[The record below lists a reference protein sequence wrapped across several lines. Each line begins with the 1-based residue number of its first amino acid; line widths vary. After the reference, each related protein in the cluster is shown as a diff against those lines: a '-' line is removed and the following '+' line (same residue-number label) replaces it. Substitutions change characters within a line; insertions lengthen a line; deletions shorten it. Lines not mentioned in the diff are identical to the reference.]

1 MKKND
6 SIKKALEENWAVS
19 PLPEGHE
26 DRFARK
32 LERGTAG
39 VKQRRIW
46 PSVVTFFAAAS
57 LLVMLF
63 LWRGTNSGG
72 TAVDTLSMVKGY
84 YAALIWEESEYI
96 ADITERMN
104 PGERENLLS
113 EVRYIKEEAD
123 SIADT
128 ILEGI
133 DNEDEKIH
141 YMIVVY
147 SSHLNSLKKLSAYLQ
162 PNYRSEN

>member
-1 MKKND
+1 MKKD
-6 SIKKALEENWAVS
+6 DRIKKALEANWVVP

-26 DRFARK
+26 DRFIRK
-32 LERGTAG
+32 LERGTTR
-39 VKQRRIW
+39 VRQRRIW
-46 PSVVTFFAAAS
+46 PSVVTLVAAAS
-57 LLVMLF
+57 LLLILS

-72 TAVDTLSMVKGY
+72 AVDTLSMVKGY

-96 ADITERMN
+96 AGITEQMN
-104 PGERENLLS
+104 HEERENLLS
-113 EVRYIKEEAD
+113 EVKYIKEEAD

-162 PNYRSEN
+162 PHYINGN

>member
-1 MKKND
+1 MKKDD
-6 SIKKALEENWAVS
+6 SIKKALEKNWHV
-19 PLPEGHE
+19 PTLPEGHE
-26 DRFARK
+26 ARFAHK
-32 LERGTAG
+32 LERGTTR

-46 PSVVTFFAAAS
+46 PSAVTFAVAAS
-57 LLVMLF
+57 LLLVFF
-63 LWRGTNSGG
+63 LWRGANSEG
-72 TAVDTLSMVKGY
+72 TTAIDTLSMVKGY

-96 ADITERMN
+96 SDITEQMN
-104 PGERENLLS
+104 PKERENLLS
-113 EVRYIKEEAD
+113 EVKYIKEEAD

-162 PNYRSEN
+162 PSLAE

>member
-1 MKKND
+1 MKKED
-6 SIKKALEENWAVS
+6 RIKKALEANWVVP

-26 DRFARK
+26 DRFIRK

-46 PSVVTFFAAAS
+46 PSVVTLVAAAS
-57 LLVMLF
+57 LLLILS

-72 TAVDTLSMVKGY
+72 AVDTLSMVKGY

-96 ADITERMN
+96 AGITEQMN
-104 PGERENLLS
+104 HEERENLLS
-113 EVRYIKEEAD
+113 EVKYIKEEAD

>member
-1 MKKND
+1 MKKD
-6 SIKKALEENWAVS
+6 DRIKKALEANWVVP

-26 DRFARK
+26 DRFIRK
-32 LERGTAG
+32 LERGTTR
-39 VKQRRIW
+39 VRQRRIW
-46 PSVVTFFAAAS
+46 PSVVTLVAAAS
-57 LLVMLF
+57 LLLILS

-72 TAVDTLSMVKGY
+72 AVDTLSMVKGY

-96 ADITERMN
+96 ACITEQMN
-104 PGERENLLS
+104 HEERENLLS
-113 EVRYIKEEAD
+113 EVKYIKEEAD

-162 PNYRSEN
+162 PHYINGN

>member
-1 MKKND
+1 MKKD
-6 SIKKALEENWAVS
+6 DRIKKALEANWVVP
-19 PLPEGHE
+19 PLPGGHE
-26 DRFARK
+26 DRFVRK
-32 LERGTAG
+32 LERGTTR
-39 VKQRRIW
+39 VRQRRIW
-46 PSVVTFFAAAS
+46 PSVVTFVAAAS

-63 LWRGTNSGG
+63 LWRGTNSNG
-72 TAVDTLSMVKGY
+72 AVDTLSMVKGY

-96 ADITERMN
+96 AGITEQMN
-104 PGERENLLS
+104 HEERENLLS
-113 EVRYIKEEAD
+113 EVKYIKEEAD

-162 PNYRSEN
+162 PNYINDN

>member
-1 MKKND
+1 MKKD
-6 SIKKALEENWAVS
+6 DRIKKALEANWVVP
-19 PLPEGHE
+19 PLSEGHE
-26 DRFARK
+26 DRFIRK
-32 LERGTAG
+32 LERGTTR
-39 VKQRRIW
+39 VRQRRIW
-46 PSVVTFFAAAS
+46 PSVVTFVAAAS
-57 LLVMLF
+57 LLLILS
-63 LWRGTNSGG
+63 LWRGTNSNG
-72 TAVDTLSMVKGY
+72 AVDTLSMVKGY

-96 ADITERMN
+96 AGITEQMN
-104 PGERENLLS
+104 HEERENLLS
-113 EVRYIKEEAD
+113 EVKYIKEEAD

>member
-1 MKKND
+1 MKKD
-6 SIKKALEENWAVS
+6 DRIKKALEANWVVP

-26 DRFARK
+26 DRFIRK
-32 LERGTAG
+32 LERGTTR
-39 VKQRRIW
+39 VRQRRIW
-46 PSVVTFFAAAS
+46 PSVVTFVAAAS
-57 LLVMLF
+57 LLLILF

-72 TAVDTLSMVKGY
+72 AVDTLSMVKGY

-96 ADITERMN
+96 AGITEQMN
-104 PGERENLLS
+104 HEERENLLS
-113 EVRYIKEEAD
+113 EVKYIKEEAD

-162 PNYRSEN
+162 PHYINGN

>member
-1 MKKND
+1 MKKD
-6 SIKKALEENWAVS
+6 DRIKKALEANWVVP
-19 PLPEGHE
+19 PLPGGHE
-26 DRFARK
+26 DRFVRK
-32 LERGTAG
+32 LERGTTR
-39 VKQRRIW
+39 VRQRRIW
-46 PSVVTFFAAAS
+46 PSVVTFVAAAS
-57 LLVMLF
+57 LLLILF
-63 LWRGTNSGG
+63 LWRGTNSNG
-72 TAVDTLSMVKGY
+72 AVDTLSMVKGY

-96 ADITERMN
+96 AGITEQMN
-104 PGERENLLS
+104 HEERENLLS
-113 EVRYIKEEAD
+113 EVKYIKEEAD

-162 PNYRSEN
+162 PNYINDN

>member
-1 MKKND
+1 MKKD
-6 SIKKALEENWAVS
+6 DRIKKALEANWVVP
-19 PLPEGHE
+19 PLPGGHE
-26 DRFARK
+26 DRFIRK
-32 LERGTAG
+32 LERGTTRVG
-39 VKQRRIW
+39 QRRIW
-46 PSVVTFFAAAS
+46 PSVVTFVAAAS

-63 LWRGTNSGG
+63 LWRGTNSNG
-72 TAVDTLSMVKGY
+72 AVDTLSMVKGY
-84 YAALIWEESEYI
+84 YAALIWEGSEYI
-96 ADITERMN
+96 AGITEQMN
-104 PGERENLLS
+104 HEERENLLS
-113 EVRYIKEEAD
+113 EVKYIKEEAD
-123 SIADT
+123 SIADS

>member
-1 MKKND
+1 MKKD
-6 SIKKALEENWAVS
+6 DRIKKALEANWVVP

-32 LERGTAG
+32 LERGTTR
-39 VKQRRIW
+39 VRQRRIW
-46 PSVVTFFAAAS
+46 PSVVTFVAAAS

-63 LWRGTNSGG
+63 LWRGTNSNG
-72 TAVDTLSMVKGY
+72 AVDTLSMVKGY

-96 ADITERMN
+96 AGITEQMN
-104 PGERENLLS
+104 HEERENLLS
-113 EVRYIKEEAD
+113 EVKYIKEEAD

>member
-1 MKKND
+1 MD
-6 SIKKALEENWAVS
+6 VP
-19 PLPEGHE
+19 PLPGGHE
-26 DRFARK
+26 DRFIRK
-32 LERGTAG
+32 LERGTTR
-39 VKQRRIW
+39 VRQRRIW
-46 PSVVTFFAAAS
+46 PSVVTFVAAAS
-57 LLVMLF
+57 LLLILY
-63 LWRGTNSGG
+63 LWRGTNSNG
-72 TAVDTLSMVKGY
+72 AVDTLSMVKGY

-96 ADITERMN
+96 AGITEQMN
-104 PGERENLLS
+104 HEERENLLS
-113 EVRYIKEEAD
+113 EVKYIKEEAD

>member
-1 MKKND
+1 MKKD
-6 SIKKALEENWAVS
+6 DRIKKALEANWVVP
-19 PLPEGHE
+19 PLPGGHE
-26 DRFARK
+26 DRFVRK

-46 PSVVTFFAAAS
+46 PSVVTFVAAAS

-63 LWRGTNSGG
+63 LWRGTNSNG
-72 TAVDTLSMVKGY
+72 AVDTLSMVKGY

-96 ADITERMN
+96 AGITEQMN
-104 PGERENLLS
+104 HEERENLLS
-113 EVRYIKEEAD
+113 EVKYIKEEAD

>member
-1 MKKND
+1 MKKDD
-6 SIKKALEENWAVS
+6 SIKKALEKNWPV
-19 PLPEGHE
+19 PPMPVGHE

-32 LERGTAG
+32 LESGTTR

-46 PSVVTFFAAAS
+46 PSVVTFVAAAS

-63 LWRGTNSGG
+63 LWRGTNSDGA
-72 TAVDTLSMVKGY
+72 TDTLSMVKGY

-96 ADITERMN
+96 AGITERMN
-104 PGERENLLS
+104 PVERENLLS
-113 EVRYIKEEAD
+113 EVKYIKEEAD

-128 ILEGI
+128 ILEGV
-133 DNEDEKIH
+133 DNKDEKIH

-162 PNYRSEN
+162 PNYRNDN

>member
-1 MKKND
+1 MKKD
-6 SIKKALEENWAVS
+6 DRIKKALEANLDVP
-19 PLPEGHE
+19 PLPGGHE
-26 DRFARK
+26 DRFIRK
-32 LERGTAG
+32 LERGTTR
-39 VKQRRIW
+39 VRQRRIW
-46 PSVVTFFAAAS
+46 PSVVTFVAAAS
-57 LLVMLF
+57 LLLILY
-63 LWRGTNSGG
+63 LWRGTNSNG
-72 TAVDTLSMVKGY
+72 AVDTLSMVKGY

-96 ADITERMN
+96 AGITEQMN
-104 PGERENLLS
+104 HEERENLLS
-113 EVRYIKEEAD
+113 EVKYIKEEAD

>member
-1 MKKND
+1 MKKD
-6 SIKKALEENWAVS
+6 DRIKKVLEANWVVP

-26 DRFARK
+26 DRFIRK
-32 LERGTAG
+32 LERGTTR
-39 VKQRRIW
+39 VRQRRIW
-46 PSVVTFFAAAS
+46 PSVVTFVAAAS

-63 LWRGTNSGG
+63 LWRGTNSNG
-72 TAVDTLSMVKGY
+72 AVDTLSMVKGY

-96 ADITERMN
+96 AGITEQMN
-104 PGERENLLS
+104 HEERENLLS
-113 EVRYIKEEAD
+113 EVKYIKEEAD

-128 ILEGI
+128 ILEGV

>member
-1 MKKND
+1 MKKD
-6 SIKKALEENWAVS
+6 DRIKKALEANWVVP
-19 PLPEGHE
+19 PLPGGHE
-26 DRFARK
+26 DRFVRK

-39 VKQRRIW
+39 VKQRRVW
-46 PSVVTFFAAAS
+46 PSVVTLVAAAS
-57 LLVMLF
+57 LLLILF

-72 TAVDTLSMVKGY
+72 AVDTLSMVKGY

-96 ADITERMN
+96 AGITEQMN
-104 PGERENLLS
+104 HEERENLLS
-113 EVRYIKEEAD
+113 EVKYIKEEAD

>member
-1 MKKND
+1 MKKD
-6 SIKKALEENWAVS
+6 DRIKKALEANWVVP

-26 DRFARK
+26 DRFIRK
-32 LERGTAG
+32 LERGTTR
-39 VKQRRIW
+39 VRQRRIW
-46 PSVVTFFAAAS
+46 PSVVTFVAAAS

-63 LWRGTNSGG
+63 LWRGTNSNG
-72 TAVDTLSMVKGY
+72 AVDTLSMVKGY

-96 ADITERMN
+96 AGITEQMN
-104 PGERENLLS
+104 HEERENLLS
-113 EVRYIKEEAD
+113 EVKYIKEEAD

-162 PNYRSEN
+162 PHYRSEN

>member
-1 MKKND
+1 MKKD
-6 SIKKALEENWAVS
+6 DRIKKALEANWVVP

-26 DRFARK
+26 DRFIRK
-32 LERGTAG
+32 LERGTTR
-39 VKQRRIW
+39 VRQRRIW
-46 PSVVTFFAAAS
+46 PSVVTFVAAAS

-63 LWRGTNSGG
+63 LWRGTNSNG
-72 TAVDTLSMVKGY
+72 AVDTLSMVKGY

-96 ADITERMN
+96 AGITEQMN
-104 PGERENLLS
+104 HEERENLLS
-113 EVRYIKEEAD
+113 EVKYIKEEAD

>member
-1 MKKND
+1 MKKD
-6 SIKKALEENWAVS
+6 DRIKKALEANWVVP

-26 DRFARK
+26 DRFIRK
-32 LERGTAG
+32 LERGTTR
-39 VKQRRIW
+39 VRQRRIW
-46 PSVVTFFAAAS
+46 PSVVAFVAAAS
-57 LLVMLF
+57 LLLILS
-63 LWRGTNSGG
+63 LWRGTNSNG
-72 TAVDTLSMVKGY
+72 AVDTLSMVKGY

-96 ADITERMN
+96 AGITEQMN
-104 PGERENLLS
+104 HEERENLLS
-113 EVRYIKEEAD
+113 EVKYIKEEAD

>member
-1 MKKND
+1 MKKD
-6 SIKKALEENWAVS
+6 DRIKKALEANWVVP
-19 PLPEGHE
+19 PLPGGHE
-26 DRFARK
+26 DRFVRK
-32 LERGTAG
+32 LERGTTR
-39 VKQRRIW
+39 VRQRRIW
-46 PSVVTFFAAAS
+46 PSVVTFVAAAS

-63 LWRGTNSGG
+63 LWRGTNSNG
-72 TAVDTLSMVKGY
+72 AVDTLSMVKGY

-96 ADITERMN
+96 AGITEQMN
-104 PGERENLLS
+104 HEERENLLS
-113 EVRYIKEEAD
+113 EVKYIKEEAD

>member
-1 MKKND
+1 MKKD
-6 SIKKALEENWAVS
+6 DRIKKALEANWVVP
-19 PLPEGHE
+19 PLPGGHE
-26 DRFARK
+26 DRFIRK
-32 LERGTAG
+32 LERGTTRVG
-39 VKQRRIW
+39 QRRIW
-46 PSVVTFFAAAS
+46 PSVVTFVAAAS

-63 LWRGTNSGG
+63 LWRGTNSNG
-72 TAVDTLSMVKGY
+72 AVDTLSMVKGY

-96 ADITERMN
+96 AGITEQMN
-104 PGERENLLS
+104 HEERENLLS
-113 EVRYIKEEAD
+113 EVKYIKEEAD
-123 SIADT
+123 SIADS

>member
-1 MKKND
+1 MKKD
-6 SIKKALEENWAVS
+6 DRIKKALEANWVVP

-26 DRFARK
+26 DRFVRK
-32 LERGTAG
+32 LERGTTR
-39 VKQRRIW
+39 VRQRRIW
-46 PSVVTFFAAAS
+46 PSVVTFVAAAS
-57 LLVMLF
+57 LLLILY
-63 LWRGTNSGG
+63 LWRGTNSNG
-72 TAVDTLSMVKGY
+72 AVDTLSMVKGY

-96 ADITERMN
+96 AGITEQMN
-104 PGERENLLS
+104 HEERENLLS
-113 EVRYIKEEAD
+113 EVKYIKEEAD

-162 PNYRSEN
+162 PHYRSEN